1 MKKILKIIIIPIIIF
16 SLLPINANAQTLGE
30 LRAEYDALEKQYSDK
45 NSEIQYTEDQINDAK
60 NRIESIYVEVA
71 EAEEEIQGITNEIAK
86 LNEQINEKDGQIKE
100 LMKFLQV
107 TRGESTYLEYIFKA
121 KSITDF
127 IYRITV
133 TQQLSKY
140 NTNLIN
146 EMHDMIEKN
155 NKNIEAL
162 HQKQNDLKELQ
173 IELSEKLEVL
183 RSQRES
189 LHEESMS
196 IEEEIETAKVLID
209 RYSDLGCD
217 DDEDIYV
224 CANKHNQLPPG
235 TKFYRPIVQSSV
247 TDEYGWRICPF
258 HGPEIH
264 SGIDISGWDRTIYA
278 ISDGK
283 VAYTGYNS
291 SMGNY
296 IVIDHNINGQN
307 YSSVYMHIDWGGIFV
322 SEGEIVT
329 KDTVIARMG
338 TTGSSTGNHL
348 HLSLYVG
355 LYLRGGYLVNP
366 RDYINF
372 PSSMYTYWYDRTSYY
387 Q

>member
-1 MKKILKIIIIPIIIF
+1 MKKKIKILLIPLLTFII
-16 SLLPINANAQTLGE
+16 LPINVGAQTLGE
-30 LRAEYDALEKQYSDK
+30 LKAEYDALEKQYSDK
-45 NSEIQYTEDQINDAK
+45 NSEIQYNEEQISAAQS
-60 NRIESIYVEVA
+60 RIESIYVEVE
-71 EAEEEIQGITNEIAK
+71 EAEQEIQGITNEITK

-100 LMKFLQV
+100 LMKFMQI
-107 TRGESTYLEYIFKA
+107 TKGESTYLEYIFKA

-127 IYRITV
+127 IYRISV

-146 EMHDMIEKN
+146 EMHDMIQKN
-155 NKNIEAL
+155 NQNIEDL
-162 HQKQNDLKELQ
+162 HQKQADLKDLQVELAD
-173 IELSEKLEVL
+173 KLVIL
-183 RSQRES
+183 RSQRET
-189 LHEESMS
+189 LHDESMS
-196 IEEEIETAKVLID
+196 IEEEIEAAKSMIET
-209 RYSDLGCD
+209 YSNLGCD
-217 DDEDIYV
+217 DDEDIYT
-224 CANKHNQLPPG
+224 CANKYNQLPPG
-235 TKFYRPIVQSSV
+235 TKFYRPVKESSV

-264 SGIDISGWDRTIYA
+264 SGIDISGWDTTIYA
-278 ISDGK
+278 VSDGK
-283 VAYTGYNS
+283 VAYTGYNG

-296 IVIDHNINGQN
+296 IVIDHNINGEN

-338 TTGSSTGNHL
+338 TTGSSTGTHL

-387 Q
+387 G

>member
-1 MKKILKIIIIPIIIF
+1 MKKVFRFLLIILITFII
-16 SLLPINANAQTLGE
+16 LPINVSAQTLG
-30 LRAEYDALEKQYSDK
+30 EYDALEKQYSEK
-45 NSEIQYTEDQINDAK
+45 NGEIQYNEEQISAAQS
-60 NRIESIYVEVA
+60 RIESIYGEIEDA
-71 EAEEEIQGITNEIAK
+71 ETEIQGITNEIAK
-86 LNEQINEKDGQIKE
+86 LNEQINEKDKQIKE
-100 LMKFLQV
+100 LMKFMQV
-107 TRGESTYLEYIFKA
+107 SKGESTYLEYIFKA

-127 IYRITV
+127 IYRISV

-140 NTNLIN
+140 NTDLIN
-146 EMHDMIEKN
+146 EMHSMIEQN
-155 NKNIEAL
+155 NKNIDDL
-162 HQKQNDLKELQ
+162 HQKQADLKDLQVELAD
-173 IELSEKLEVL
+173 KLVVL
-183 RSQRES
+183 RSQRET
-189 LHEESMS
+189 LHDESMS
-196 IEEEIETAKVLID
+196 IEEEIEAAKSMID
-209 RYSDLGCD
+209 TYSNLGCA
-217 DDEDIYV
+217 DDEDIYT
-224 CANKHNQLPPG
+224 CANKYNQLPPG
-235 TKFYRPIVQSSV
+235 TKFYRPVKVAMV

-264 SGIDISGWDRTIYA
+264 SGIDLSGYDYTIYA

-296 IVIDHNINGQN
+296 IVIDHNINGEN
-307 YSSVYMHIDWGGIFV
+307 YSSVYMHLDWGGTFV
-322 SEGEIVT
+322 YEGQIVN

-338 TTGSSTGNHL
+338 TTGSSTGTHL

-372 PSSMYTYWYDRTSYY
+372 PSSMYSYWYDRTSYY